1 MERVENEN
9 DRFENEKV
17 AAAKVGNSGGINC
30 IIGSEEKDARG
41 EVNRKEVT
49 KNS

>member
-1 MERVENEN
+1 MERGQNEN
-9 DRFENEKV
+9 DCFENEKV
-17 AAAKVGNSGGINC
+17 TAAKVGHSGGINC
-30 IIGSEEKDARG
+30 IIGSEEDARG